1 MEQKFPNHL
10 SISRSS
16 ELPLKRCF
24 GLSTEN
30 DMTDAEIFELNS
42 LMAMQGKILTQN
54 DIDYINT
61 KRRVNARRGVTTPQY
76 QAVFDD
82 F

>member
-1 MEQKFPNHL
+1 MEQK
-10 SISRSS
+10 I
-16 ELPLKRCF
+16 
-24 GLSTEN
+24 GTSTEN

-61 KRRVNARRGVTTPQY
+61 KRRVNAHCGVTTPQC

-82 F
+82 FFNNLTIS